1 MRPRRDAAAAYIQLK
16 KGIIFCQRVTLL
28 VIRERRLY
36 RDILIYLRYTFK
48 NSIYC
53 DNAWILSSGRRIQQI
68 RSRKKTL
75 KNRPALQVTTYNSPL
90 LPVSTLERYY
100 FSIAWH
106 PVSLVRDRKKECQRT
121 KEGHKTMTTK
131 EGHKT
136 MISNDAKF
144 ITNGIQ
150 DPGLKNEYA
159 LFGNYRTCL
168 SIQILLLVLN

>member
-1 MRPRRDAAAAYIQLK
+1 MRSRRDAAAAYIQLK

-36 RDILIYLRYTFK
+36 RDILIYLRNTFK

-106 PVSLVRDRKKECQRT
+106 PVSLVRDRKKEGQRT

>member
-106 PVSLVRDRKKECQRT
+106 PVSLVRDRKKE
-121 KEGHKTMTTK
+121 GHKTMTTK

>member
-48 NSIYC
+48 NSIYR

-106 PVSLVRDRKKECQRT
+106 PVSLVRDRKKEGQKT

>member
-100 FSIAWH
+100 FFIAWH
-106 PVSLVRDRKKECQRT
+106 PVSLVRDRKKEGQRT

>member
-90 LPVSTLERYY
+90 LPVSILERYY

-106 PVSLVRDRKKECQRT
+106 PVSLVRDRKKEGQRT

>member
-36 RDILIYLRYTFK
+36 RDILIYLRYTFQ

-106 PVSLVRDRKKECQRT
+106 PVSLVRDRKRGSEDKRGSQNDDDKRGSQNDDLQRCKVYNKRNPRSRPKEWICTLRQLQ
-121 KEGHKTMTTK
+121 
-131 EGHKT
+131 
-136 MISNDAKF
+136 N
-144 ITNGIQ
+144 
-150 DPGLKNEYA
+150 
-159 LFGNYRTCL
+159 
-168 SIQILLLVLN
+168 LLVHTDFALGS

>member
-53 DNAWILSSGRRIQQI
+53 DNAWMLSSGRRIQQI
-68 RSRKKTL
+68 CSRKKTL

-106 PVSLVRDRKKECQRT
+106 PVSLVRDRKKEGQRT

>member
-106 PVSLVRDRKKECQRT
+106 PVSLVRDRKKEGQR
-121 KEGHKTMTTK
+121 TK

>member
-16 KGIIFCQRVTLL
+16 KGIIFCQRETLL

-68 RSRKKTL
+68 CSRKKTL

-106 PVSLVRDRKKECQRT
+106 PVSLVRDRKKEGQRT

>member
-68 RSRKKTL
+68 CSRKKTL

-106 PVSLVRDRKKECQRT
+106 PVSLVRDRKKEDQRT

-150 DPGLKNEYA
+150 DPGLKNEYV

>member
-68 RSRKKTL
+68 PSRKKTL

-106 PVSLVRDRKKECQRT
+106 PVSLVRDRKKEGQRT

>member
-48 NSIYC
+48 NSIYR

-68 RSRKKTL
+68 CSRKKTL

-106 PVSLVRDRKKECQRT
+106 PVSLVRDRKKEGQRT

>member
-48 NSIYC
+48 NSIYR

-68 RSRKKTL
+68 CSRKKTL

-106 PVSLVRDRKKECQRT
+106 PVSLVRDRKKEGQKT

>member
-53 DNAWILSSGRRIQQI
+53 VYSGRRIQQI

-106 PVSLVRDRKKECQRT
+106 PVSLVRDRKKEGQRT

-144 ITNGIQ
+144 ITNGVQ

-168 SIQILLLVLN
+168 SIQNLLLVLN

>member
-53 DNAWILSSGRRIQQI
+53 VYSGRRIQQI
-68 RSRKKTL
+68 CSRKKTL

-106 PVSLVRDRKKECQRT
+106 PVSLVRDRKKEGQRT